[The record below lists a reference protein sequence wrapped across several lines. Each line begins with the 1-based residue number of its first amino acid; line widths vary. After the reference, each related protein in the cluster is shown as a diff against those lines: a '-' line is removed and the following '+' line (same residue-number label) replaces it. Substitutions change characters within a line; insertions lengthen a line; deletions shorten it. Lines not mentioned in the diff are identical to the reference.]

1 MNMWQHD
8 QTTVTDEELLQ
19 TLKETIQGSI
29 TVLDGPTGCGKTRLL
44 KQLAASEGRS
54 VDKYSVEAIKEL
66 VMGRIYS
73 SPHIQR
79 DMTGDD
85 IIAIEDID
93 FLNTAKSLQIE
104 AAILI
109 EKASAEHAV
118 IITGIQ
124 LSKRVPVMMKT
135 LERHCDNLLVWKYQS

>member
-1 MNMWQHD
+1 MWQHD
-8 QTTVTDEELLQ
+8 QTTITDEELLQ
-19 TLKETIQGSI
+19 IMKEAPEGSI
-29 TVLDGPTGCGKTRLL
+29 SVLDGPSGCGKTRLL
-44 KQLAASEGRS
+44 KQLDASKVRS
-54 VDKYSVEAIKEL
+54 VEKYSVEAIKEL

-79 DMTGDD
+79 NMTGDD

-109 EKASAEHAV
+109 EKASGEHAV

>member
-1 MNMWQHD
+1 MWRND
-8 QTTVTDEELLQ
+8 KTTITEDGLLEV
-19 TLKETIQGSI
+19 LKEAPKGSI
-29 TVLDGPTGCGKTRLL
+29 SILDGPSGCGKTLLL

-54 VDKYSVEAIKEL
+54 VEKYSVEAVKEL
-66 VMGRIYS
+66 VMERIYS
-73 SPHIQR
+73 SPHRQR
-79 DMTGDD
+79 NLTSDD

>member
-1 MNMWQHD
+1 MWQHG
-8 QTTVTDEELLQ
+8 QITVTDEELLQ

-66 VMGRIYS
+66 VMERIYS
-73 SPHIQR
+73 APHRQR
-79 DMTGDD
+79 NLTGDD

-93 FLNTAKSLQIE
+93 FLNMAKSLQIE